1 MTIYKKFSIRQIK
14 TIAKKIHRKVF
25 SNFSYITDLKKY
37 GVDEKWVMP
46 SETYNGSQKFTGDCE
61 DFALA
66 CRKLIREAGIKS
78 RLVYCVVEDG
88 SGHCVLEVNGYILD
102 NRHPTLV
109 SNRKLLKKVY
119 QFLAISGYES
129 GDDWRKLVKPK

>member
-1 MTIYKKFSIRQIK
+1 MTIYNSNLSIRQIK
-14 TIAKKIHRKVF
+14 TIAKQIHKKVF
-25 SNFSYITDLKKY
+25 SKFSYITDLEKY
-37 GVDEKWVMP
+37 GVEEKWVMP
-46 SETYNGSQKFTGDCE
+46 DITFNGTQKFTGDCE

-102 NRHPTLV
+102 NRFPTLL
-109 SNRKLLKKVY
+109 SNTKLVKKGY
-119 QFLAISGYES
+119 KFIAISGYES
-129 GDDWRKLVKPK
+129 GEDWKKLR